1 MKHGIFGSNLSRS
14 RDEKKRL
21 IRGLSRD
28 LFLRGSVTTTRA
40 KAKAIQPMVE
50 KLITTAKEGTEFS
63 YRKMLSILG
72 DAVVVK
78 SVIADAKTRFAS
90 RNSGYTRI
98 IRVNMHRSD
107 AADMV
112 IMAFV
117 DAKIVAEVVSVP
129 KTKKADAP
137 KAEAKK
143 PAAKK
148 ETKEAKPKVEKKK
161 TTSKK

>member
-28 LFLRGSVTTTRA
+28 LFLRGAVTTTRA

-72 DAVVVK
+72 DAAVVK
-78 SVIADAKTRFAS
+78 MVIADAKTRFAA
-90 RNSGYTRI
+90 RTSGYTRI
-98 IRVNMHRSD
+98 VRVNMHRSD

-117 DAKIVAEVVSVP
+117 DQKIVAEVVAAP
-129 KTKKADAP
+129 KTKAEAP
-137 KAEAKK
+137 ASEAKK

-148 ETKEAKPKVEKKK
+148 EAKETKPKVEKKK
-161 TTSKK
+161 ATSKK